1 MLLVLLLLAWVT
13 AVATGW
19 QQQWPNDFS
28 AFYFA
33 ARGLVHFG
41 FPLTRDLY
49 SLPTQYALEAAV
61 KGRGGSL
68 AIPFVNPPIAAWAIL
83 PFSYLPLRYAFWCWD
98 AVALAGCAGGL
109 WWILRQHPDIP
120 DIWLVALG
128 ALASYPTYI
137 ALGQGQF
144 DLLWPLGAALA
155 MSAATLA
162 RARRWVPRAATSALF
177 LALKPDL
184 FLGLVVP
191 ALSRWRNRRVQV
203 FALALLALG
212 LGTFLDLGVAGL
224 RQAIHLETYTLVQ
237 RFPPTND
244 VTALGFFWRLFGPG
258 SLASTLGLLMIPL
271 GLALQAFAWA
281 HRPPRSEA
289 DWWWALT
296 SSLCLSLLIA
306 PHDLTQGLL
315 LLAPAAVWSALALRA
330 QGRPLTGLAPW
341 MLALNLAALLD
352 LSPHL
357 YLPIKATPLVL
368 GAAAVMAWR
377 QVAREATHPPE
388 ETPREGG
395 ASAEGHRDS
404 RPRLSWCR
412 RGGHIGPGVRNW
424 AVAACN

>member
-1 MLLVLLLLAWVT
+1 MSQRTGAWTARRSQQTALLLGLLLLAWIA

-33 ARGLVHFG
+33 ARGLAHFG

-49 SLPTQYALEAAV
+49 SLTTQYALEATV

-68 AIPFVNPPIAAWAIL
+68 AIPFVNPPIAAWVIL
-83 PFSYLPLRYAFWCWD
+83 PFSYLPLRDAFWCWD

-109 WWILRQHPDIP
+109 WWIVRQRPQVPGIR
-120 DIWLVALG
+120 LLALG

-162 RARRWVPRAATSALF
+162 GARRWAPRAATSALF

-224 RQAIHLETYTLVQ
+224 RQAIHLETYTLAQ

-244 VTALGFFWRLFGPG
+244 ATALGFFWRLVGPG

-281 HRPPRSEA
+281 RRPPRSES

-296 SSLCLSLLIA
+296 SSLCLSLVIA
-306 PHDLTQGLL
+306 PHDLTQGLV
-315 LLAPAAVWSALALRA
+315 LLAPAAVWSGLALRA
-330 QGRPLTGLAPW
+330 QGRPLTGLALW

-352 LSPHL
+352 LSPHFD
-357 YLPIKATPLVL
+357 LPIKLTPLIL
-368 GAAAVMAWR
+368 AAAAVTAWR
-377 QVAREATHPPE
+377 QMKRVTIPPSG
-388 ETPREGG
+388 ETPREGVAVVPSKG
-395 ASAEGHRDS
+395 MGIRGRD
-404 RPRLSWCR
+404 
-412 RGGHIGPGVRNW
+412 
-424 AVAACN
+424 

>member
-1 MLLVLLLLAWVT
+1 VNWTLGPWTARRSREVASLLLLVLLAWII

-68 AIPFVNPPIAAWAIL
+68 AIPFVNPPIAAWAML
-83 PFSYLPLRYAFWCWD
+83 AFSYLPLRAAFWCWD
-98 AVALAGCAGGL
+98 AVGLVGCAGGL

-120 DIWLVALG
+120 GLSLVALG

-155 MSAATLA
+155 MSAATMA
-162 RARRWVPRAATSALF
+162 RACRWVPRAASSALF

-191 ALSRWRNRRVQV
+191 GLSRWRNRRVQV

-212 LGTFLDLGVAGL
+212 LGTFLDLGVAGI
-224 RQAIHLETYTLVQ
+224 RQAIHLETYTLVE

-271 GLALQAFAWA
+271 GLALQALAWA
-281 HRPPRSEA
+281 RRPPRSEA

-315 LLAPAAVWSALALRA
+315 LLAPAAVWSGVALRS
-330 QGRPLTGLAPW
+330 QGRPLTGLALW

-357 YLPIKATPLVL
+357 DLPIKATPLVL
-368 GAAAVMAWR
+368 AAAAVVAWR
-377 QVAREATHPPE
+377 QIAQETTHPAE
-388 ETPREGG
+388 GTPREG
-395 ASAEGHRDS
+395 AL
-404 RPRLSWCR
+404 PL
-412 RGGHIGPGVRNW
+412 PN
-424 AVAACN
+424 

>member
-1 MLLVLLLLAWVT
+1 MKQRSAPWSPRRSREAALLLLLLLLAWVT

-41 FPLTRDLY
+41 LPLTRDLY
-49 SLPTQYALEAAV
+49 SLSTQYALEAAV
-61 KGRGGSL
+61 KGRGGTL
-68 AIPFVNPPIAAWAIL
+68 TIPFVNPPIAAWVIL
-83 PFSYLPLRYAFWCWD
+83 PFSYLPLRDAFWCWD

-109 WWILRQHPDIP
+109 WWIVRQRPEVP
-120 DIWLVALG
+120 GIWLVALG
-128 ALASYPTYI
+128 ALAGYPTYI

-155 MSAATLA
+155 MSAATVA
-162 RARRWVPRAATSALF
+162 GAQRWAPRAATSALF

-184 FLGLVVP
+184 FLGLLVP
-191 ALSRWRNRRVQV
+191 AMSRWRNRRVQV
-203 FALALLALG
+203 FALALLLLG
-212 LGTFLDLGVAGL
+212 LGTFLDLGMAGF
-224 RQAIHLETYTLVQ
+224 RQAVHLETYTLAQ

-244 VTALGFFWRLFGPG
+244 VTVLGFFWRLLGPG
-258 SLASTLGLLMIPL
+258 SLASTLGLLAIPL
-271 GLALQAFAWA
+271 GLALQSLAWA

-289 DWWWALT
+289 DWWWALS

-315 LLAPAAVWSALALRA
+315 LLAPAAVWSGLALRA
-330 QGRPLTGLAPW
+330 QSRPLTGLALW

-357 YLPIKATPLVL
+357 DLPIKATPLVL
-368 GAAAVMAWR
+368 AAAAVAAWR
-377 QVAREATHPPE
+377 QMSW
-388 ETPREGG
+388 G
-395 ASAEGHRDS
+395 ASAPAESASLEGVAPAPS
-404 RPRLSWCR
+404 
-412 RGGHIGPGVRNW
+412 GGVGVHERT
-424 AVAACN
+424 

>member
-1 MLLVLLLLAWVT
+1 MNQEPTAWTPRRHREAALLLLLLLLAWVA
-13 AVATGW
+13 AVVTGW

-33 ARGLVHFG
+33 ARGLVHLG

-49 SLPTQYALEAAV
+49 SLTTQYALEAAV
-61 KGRGGSL
+61 KGRGGTL
-68 AIPFVNPPIAAWAIL
+68 TIPFVNPPIAAWVIM
-83 PFSYLPLRYAFWCWD
+83 PFSYLPLRLAFWCWD
-98 AVALAGCAGGL
+98 AVALAACGGGL
-109 WWILRQHPDIP
+109 WWIVRQRPDVAG
-120 DIWLVALG
+120 IWLVALG
-128 ALASYPTYI
+128 ALAGYPTYI

-155 MSAATLA
+155 MSAATVA
-162 RARRWVPRAATSALF
+162 GAQRWVPRAATSALF

-203 FALALLALG
+203 FVLALLLLG

-224 RQAIHLETYTLVQ
+224 RQAVHLETYTLAQ

-244 VTALGFFWRLFGPG
+244 VTVLGFFWRLLGPG
-258 SLASTLGLLMIPL
+258 SLASTLGLLAIPL
-271 GLALQAFAWA
+271 GLALQALAWA

-315 LLAPAAVWSALALRA
+315 LLAPAALWSGMALRA
-330 QGRPLTGLAPW
+330 QGRPLTGLALW
-341 MLALNLAALLD
+341 MVVLNLAALLD

-357 YLPIKATPLVL
+357 DLPIKATPLVL
-368 GAAAVMAWR
+368 AAAAATAWR
-377 QVAREATHPPE
+377 QMARGTPAPPEATSLEGVAPAPP
-388 ETPREGG
+388 GG
-395 ASAEGHRDS
+395 VGIHERA
-404 RPRLSWCR
+404 
-412 RGGHIGPGVRNW
+412 
-424 AVAACN
+424 